1 MNQNTLN
8 GIIYVRKTLTGF
20 CWIFVFI
27 MVMNIFML
35 RPETKPDIA
44 LKISSL
50 FFSVLYIT
58 RNVVASFI
66 EGYEGKKN

>member
-20 CWIFVFI
+20 CWLFVFI
-27 MVMNIFML
+27 MVMNIIML
-35 RPETKPDIA
+35 IPETKPDIT
-44 LKISSL
+44 LRISSL
-50 FFSVLYIT
+50 FSVLYIT

>member
-1 MNQNTLN
+1 
-8 GIIYVRKTLTGF
+8 
-20 CWIFVFI
+20 
-27 MVMNIFML
+27 L
-35 RPETKPDIA
+35 R
-44 LKISSL
+44 ISSL